1 MKIYLY
7 IIILILLCGNVLSSE
22 SIFNVNNIKIE
33 KNDTQTLENSFKK
46 AFEKFSQ
53 RVLLEKDSRIVS
65 KINSNQIKN
74 LISHYQ
80 IVNKK
85 ENNIDVAILNLFFDK
100 KKINEFFLKKNV
112 SYSDLF
118 NLDFVIMPIHQIKN
132 DIYIYNED
140 FFILIGF

>member
-1 MKIYLY
+1 MANLISIFFVLTSL
-7 IIILILLCGNVLSSE
+7 ILIIFKGLNFGIDFKGGTLIELRVE
-22 SIFNVNNIKIE
+22 SNNIKIE

-85 ENNIDVAILNLFFDK
+85 ENNKDSELSA
-100 KKINEFFLKKNV
+100 EA
-112 SYSDLF
+112 
-118 NLDFVIMPIHQIKN
+118 
-132 DIYIYNED
+132 
-140 FFILIGF
+140 

>member
-22 SIFNVNNIKIE
+22 SIFNVNIKIE

-53 RVLLEKDSRIVS
+53 VLLEEDLRIVS

-85 ENNIDVAILNLFFDK
+85 ENNKNVSTLNLFFDK
-100 KKINEFFLKKNV
+100 KKNK
-112 SYSDLF
+112 
-118 NLDFVIMPIHQIKN
+118 
-132 DIYIYNED
+132 
-140 FFILIGF
+140 